1 MPTLSPSAPTVRTGI
16 AATVRQAIARVS
28 VYAVDPSDDY
38 GIADQVVAGVKDL
51 AQPKLY
57 AVLVAGGLD
66 GLKPRDSRP
75 ELLRRL
81 RLRLTARVRAQERAE
96 V

>member
-1 MPTLSPSAPTVRTGI
+1 M
-16 AATVRQAIARVS
+16 TVRQAIARVS
-28 VYAVDPSDDY
+28 VFAADPRGDYA
-38 GIADQVVAGVKDL
+38 IADQIVAGVKDL

-57 AVLVAGGLD
+57 ALLVAAGLEGIRKSD
-66 GLKPRDSRP
+66 RRP

-81 RLRLTARVRAQERAE
+81 RNCLVARVRATERAE